1 MFSQLARNSVLMERI
16 KVLTRWYENDNF
28 NGNHQAMIE
37 QENEL
42 L

>member
-1 MFSQLARNSVLMERI
+1 MERI
-16 KVLTRWYENDNF
+16 KVFTRWHENDNF
-28 NGNHQAMIE
+28 NGNHQAMIK